1 MASVAFSLAY
11 WHSLATVLVGTMDTT
26 SRETF
31 HSPLQSHDDDD
42 DDDDIAPKWVA
53 YCAIRDTDSIFPKTN
68 SQNLSSICQTSDS

>member
-42 DDDDIAPKWVA
+42 DIAPKWVA
-53 YCAIRDTDSIFPKTN
+53 YCAIRDTDSIFPKMN

>member
-42 DDDDIAPKWVA
+42 DD
-53 YCAIRDTDSIFPKTN
+53 TDSIFPKTK
-68 SQNLSSICQTSDS
+68 SQNLSSIYQTSDS